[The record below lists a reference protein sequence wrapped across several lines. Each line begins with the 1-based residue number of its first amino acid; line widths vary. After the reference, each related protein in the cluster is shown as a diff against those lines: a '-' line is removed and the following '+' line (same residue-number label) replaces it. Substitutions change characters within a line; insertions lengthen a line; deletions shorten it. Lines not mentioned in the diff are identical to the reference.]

1 MRFCGVDVGYELLYP
16 VVLDMRERRLAMP
29 RLALRP
35 AEAVEWVEERV
46 PIAIAIDSPARPNR
60 GLLAHARYRARHG
73 IELKSGADRR
83 VCEWRLGIGGCY
95 STRFCHGDCQ
105 PWMRTGMDLFAAFE
119 ELGFEL
125 DTGAG
130 GSLFEIHPTYGF
142 RSLVGI
148 ERHGLRVRCKKLAP
162 KRPAGSLGHRQRLG
176 LLAALLRRWRVRL
189 DPRAATS
196 LDWTDAIL
204 GAALAALRAEG
215 GTLSVDAPSH
225 DEGAIVLAAF
235 PLAGAEAVLRC
246 AGERCRPPAG
256 PGRGGLREARRK
268 RDRIARCAVAK
279 PELQRG

>member
-1 MRFCGVDVGYELLYP
+1 MRFCGVDVGHRLLYP
-16 VVLDMRERRLAMP
+16 AVLDVRERRLAMP

-35 AEAVEWVEERV
+35 AEAVEWIEESA
-46 PIAIAIDSPARPNR
+46 PLAIAIDSPARLNR
-60 GLLAHARYRARHG
+60 GLLARARYRARHE

-95 STRFCHGDCQ
+95 STRARLGDCQ

-119 ELGFEL
+119 ERGFDL

-148 ERHGLRVRCKKLAP
+148 ERRGLRVVWCRRLAP
-162 KRPAGSLGHRQRLG
+162 KRPAGSLGHLQRLG

-189 DPRAATS
+189 DCRAATS

-215 GTLSVDAPSH
+215 GTLSVDAPG
-225 DEGAIVLAAF
+225 DAEGAIVLAAF
-235 PLAGAEAVLRC
+235 PLPGAEAVLRAVARG
-246 AGERCRPPAG
+246 AGPAG
-256 PGRGGLREARRK
+256 PAKGVERGSQKAR
-268 RDRIARCAVAK
+268 
-279 PELQRG
+279 